1 MKDSIQ
7 STNAEEHVVYIKT
20 RTGDQTLRFVALIRS
35 QRSQFDTQKKCSD
48 NMDSDNIFST
58 GRQTVAIK
66 MAK

>member
-1 MKDSIQ
+1 MKDSSQ
-7 STNAEEHVVYIKT
+7 STNGEERVVYIKS

-35 QRSQFDTQKKCSD
+35 QCRQFVTQKKCSD